1 MKTIL
6 IPTDFSDNALHALKY
21 AQALYKCDRACFF
34 ILHAYGDEAYST
46 HHADPNSDL
55 EQVKREIRGNAE
67 RKLDQ
72 VLDSVIGLPPNP
84 LHNFELI
91 ATMDSLVDGV
101 NSLVEEI
108 NMDLVVMGTK
118 GETSDY
124 KGSFGSKTV
133 EVFKYVKC
141 PVLAVPMNYEPV
153 RPKNILFPT
162 DYMVPYK
169 RRELKLLDNLGG
181 EFKSK
186 IHCLYITDF
195 DELAPRQLDNKK
207 FLERSLS
214 RSYLSFGTAPVKNRA
229 EVILEYVELNK
240 ADLLVMVN
248 SRHSYIEDMLYRSTV
263 DLMALKLNIPLL
275 VMQNLF
281 R

>member
-6 IPTDFSDNALHALKY
+6 IPTDFSANALHALKY
-21 AQALYKCDRACFF
+21 AQAVYKCDRVCFF
-34 ILHAYGDEAYST
+34 ILHAYGDEVYAA
-46 HHADPNSDL
+46 HNADLDSDL
-55 EQVKREIRGNAE
+55 GLIKREIRQRAE
-67 RKLDQ
+67 QELDQ
-72 VLDSVIGLPPNP
+72 LLDSVIGLPPNP

-101 NSLVEEI
+101 NGLVEEM
-108 NMDLVVMGTK
+108 NMDLVIMGTQ

-124 KGSFGSKTV
+124 KSSFGSKTV

-141 PVLAVPMNYEPV
+141 PVLAVPMNYEPS

-169 RRELKLLDNLGG
+169 RRELKLLDDLGG

-195 DELAPRQLDNKK
+195 DELAPRQLDNRK
-207 FLERSLS
+207 FLELSLS

-229 EVILEYVELNK
+229 EVILEQIESNQ

-248 SRHSYIEDMLYRSTV
+248 SRHSFIEDMLYRSTV